1 MKKKLLSL
9 VLVAAMGLS
18 MLVGCTGPATNP
30 GGNSQNPGTSGN
42 EELDYTGVEIKVW
55 VANEVVEFTNQQ
67 IEAWK
72 TANPEMKD
80 IVVTVEAV
88 GEGDAAGKVTTDVV
102 GSADIYGFAQDQ
114 IARLVAADAL
124 MQIGGDYAT
133 AVKTNNDA
141 GSVGAATVADK
152 IYAFPLTSDN
162 GYFMYY
168 DKTVIT
174 DVSSLDNIIAQ
185 CETAGK
191 NFHFELNSAW
201 YNAAFFFAAGC
212 KADYTTAQSTDA
224 EGEPITIFDSSDIT
238 YASNEGVA
246 AVKAMMALAAS
257 KAFVN
262 GSAVDGATNAAVIV
276 SGTWN
281 KKAATEL
288 FGENLACAKLPTAT
302 IDGKQVQLSGMGGFK
317 LLGVK
322 PQTDRAKASACLSL
336 ANFLSSEAAQLAR
349 FNAVGWG
356 PSNLNAQKN
365 DAVASDIAL
374 KALGEQLAFSVPQGQ
389 YPDGFWS
396 DVQAMGDSIKAG
408 EYAGLTDAQ
417 ILEKL
422 QTLQG
427 KLESYV
433 TKVTE

>member
-9 VLVAAMGLS
+9 LLVAAMGVS
-18 MLVGCTGPATNP
+18 MLVGC
-30 GGNSQNPGTSGN
+30 GGTAGTS
-42 EELDYTGVEIKVW
+42 EDEKLDYTGVEIKVW
-55 VANEVVEFTNQQ
+55 VADNVVDFTTQQ

-114 IARLVAADAL
+114 IARLVAAGAL

-152 IYAFPLTSDN
+152 LYAFPITSDN

-168 DKTVIT
+168 DKSVIT
-174 DVSSLDNIIAQ
+174 DVSSLESLLSQ
-185 CETAGK
+185 CENAGK

-212 KADYTTAQSTDA
+212 KADYTTASATDA
-224 EGEPITIFDSSDIT
+224 DGNAITIFDSSDIT
-238 YASNEGVA
+238 YASDNGVS
-246 AVKAMMALAAS
+246 AVKAMMTLAS
-257 KAFVN
+257 STAFVN

-281 KKAATEL
+281 KDAAVKL
-288 FGENLACAKLPTAT
+288 FGDNLACAKLPTAS
-302 IDGKQVQLSGMGGFK
+302 IDGKDVQLSGMGGFK

-322 PQTDRAKASACLSL
+322 PQTDRAKAAACLSL
-336 ANFLSSEAAQLAR
+336 ASYLSSEEVQLAR

-365 DAVASDIAL
+365 EAVASDIAL
-374 KALGEQLAFSVPQGQ
+374 KALGEQLAFSVAQGQ
-389 YPDGFWS
+389 YPDGFWT
-396 DVQAMGDSIKAG
+396 DVTAMVDSIIAG

-422 QTLQG
+422 QDLQT
-427 KLESYV
+427 KLEGYV
-433 TKVTE
+433 TK